1 MPAIQFIKTLSTCQ
15 KVLGAT
21 LIFIILR
28 LLYIGLGPLDLGP
41 DEAQYW
47 DWSRTLQLS
56 YYSKPAMVTWIHAL
70 FANTFG
76 LIGISGEVLVRLPA
90 VLIHGLSAMIVYKL
104 AADFKGE
111 KAGVWAFA
119 MYQVVPIF
127 AAGGLL
133 MVPDVVTGLFWLMA
147 LGMLAKMDW
156 HWTDKPLKP
165 FILLGLVIGLAGLSK
180 YSAGIFYPL
189 LFLFLLVDENRRKW
203 LFHSHIYVAGLTS
216 LVVML
221 PVWIWN
227 YQNAGV
233 GLKHLAGQA
242 GGEPGSKW
250 METMPEFLAGQA
262 GVWGGIL
269 FIMLLMTW
277 WCTKCKSCKKDE
289 KAQLYFW
296 MSFPIFAIFFVLSFS
311 SKVQANWPV
320 LACLGG
326 VILLAGYIADRGK
339 VAKKF
344 AIAGILLA
352 AFVTSALHDTSIM
365 RTTFKVVGAESAIP
379 KKDPMVTLK
388 GWETT
393 AHMID
398 VLKSR
403 IAGDPVVMVRSYGDA
418 AVLSYYLKGQPRVAY
433 ANPGGNRM
441 NQYDLWDWPVEQM
454 KQNLTMFVV
463 DANRVP
469 PRVASLFASCGF
481 MQRIVVTDANNIH
494 LRNRNV
500 FLCGGY
506 KGGRPEMA
514 TTY

>member
-1 MPAIQFIKTLSTCQ
+1 MPAIKFFKTLSTCQ
-15 KVLGAT
+15 KVMLAT
-21 LIFIILR
+21 LTLVILR
-28 LLYIGLGPLDLGP
+28 LLYIGMGPLDLGP

-47 DWSRTLQLS
+47 DWSRTPQLS
-56 YYSKPAMVTWIHAL
+56 YYSKPALVSWIHMF

-76 LIGISGEVLVRLPA
+76 MLGVSGEILVRLPA
-90 VLIHGLSAMIVYKL
+90 VLIHGISALFVYNL
-104 AADFKGE
+104 AKDYKG
-111 KAGVWAFA
+111 KTAGLWAFA
-119 MYQVVPIF
+119 MYQVLPIF

-133 MVPDVVTGLFWLMA
+133 MVPDVVTGIFWLIA
-147 LGMLAKMDW
+147 LGMLSQMDW
-156 HWTDKPLKP
+156 HWTDKGYKP
-165 FILLGLVIGLAGLSK
+165 FIILGLVIGLAGLSK

-189 LFLFLLVDENRRKW
+189 LFLFLLTSEHRRQW
-203 LFHSHIYVAGLTS
+203 LFHPHIYIAGLTS
-216 LVVML
+216 LIVML
-221 PVWIWN
+221 PVWVWN
-227 YQNAGV
+227 IQNGGV

-242 GGEPGSKW
+242 SGESGTKW
-250 METMPEFLAGQA
+250 LETMPEFLGGQA
-262 GVWGGIL
+262 GIWGGVL
-269 FIMLLMTW
+269 FILLLCA
-277 WCTKCKSCKKDE
+277 WCGARRMKDE

-296 MSFPIFAIFFVLSFS
+296 MSFPIFALFFVLSFT

-326 VILLAGYIADRGK
+326 VILLAGFIAERGK
-339 VAKKF
+339 VIRKL
-344 AIAGILLA
+344 AIIGLVMG
-352 AFVTSALHDTSIM
+352 AFVTAMLHDTSLM
-365 RTTFKVVGAESAIP
+365 RVTFKAVGAESAIP

-393 AHMID
+393 AQLID

-418 AVLSYYLKGQPRVAY
+418 AVLSFYLKGQPRVVY
-433 ANPGGNRM
+433 ANPGLNRM
-441 NQYDLWDWPVEQM
+441 NQYDLWAWPEEQM
-454 KQNLTMFVV
+454 KNNLTMFVV

-469 PRVASLFASCGF
+469 PKITALYASCAF
-481 MQRIVVTDANNIH
+481 MQRLVVTDADNIH